1 MKKAQKLGV
10 IKSTTIRVQWLHLSS
25 IITEDSSAVRA
36 SAVGRRVTGNRI
48 QVRHRPTEQL
58 IRERILGQVRVKLD
72 TS

>member
-1 MKKAQKLGV
+1 M
-10 IKSTTIRVQWLHLSS
+10 SS